1 MPAFVVP
8 SLRAGGALLAG
19 VLVATA
25 PAFAQQVNKKLDEQ
39 VQLCNACHGENGVP
53 QEKTTPIIW
62 GQNLGYQY
70 LQLRD
75 YKNGD
80 RNNDLM
86 AIVVDQ
92 LEKSDFLPLAEYF
105 SKKPWP
111 RNLAKSASQEVA
123 LKAARA
129 NTAVGCTGCH
139 QGQYQGEG
147 TQPRLAGQQ
156 AEYLHKTMLETRSG
170 ERGNNP
176 GMTTLMK
183 ATSEDDIAALA
194 EYLAGLDVQR

>member
-1 MPAFVVP
+1 M
-8 SLRAGGALLAG
+8 RAGWVVLAG
-19 VLVATA
+19 LLGSIA
-25 PAFAQQVNKKLDEQ
+25 PTIGQQSTKLEEQ
-39 VQLCNACHGENGVP
+39 VQLCAACHGEKGVP

-80 RNNDLM
+80 RKNELM
-86 AIVVDQ
+86 AAVIDQ
-92 LEKSDFLPLAEYF
+92 LDRSDLLPLAEYF
-105 SKKPWP
+105 SRKPWP
-111 RNLAKSASQEVA
+111 RNLAEPARKEIA
-123 LKAARA
+123 LRAARA
-129 NTAVGCTGCH
+129 NVAVGCTGCH

-156 AEYLHKTMLETRSG
+156 IAYLQKTMLETRSG
-170 ERGNNP
+170 VRANNP

-183 ATSEDDIAALA
+183 ATSEEDIAALA
-194 EYLAGLDVQR
+194 EYLARLDIER

>member
-1 MPAFVVP
+1 MP
-8 SLRAGGALLAG
+8 SLATRLLSSLGWTVLMLAG
-19 VLVATA
+19 SQFAA
-25 PAFAQQVNKKLDEQ
+25 AQDPARLREQ
-39 VQLCNACHGENGVP
+39 VELCAACHGENGVP
-53 QEKTTPIIW
+53 LEKTTPIIW
-62 GQNLGYQY
+62 GQTLGYQY

-80 RNNDLM
+80 RKSDQM
-86 AIVVDQ
+86 TPVVEM
-92 LEKSDFLPLAEYF
+92 LEKSDLLALAEYF

-111 RNLAKSASQEVA
+111 RTAAPAAPQEVA
-123 LKAARA
+123 EKAARA

-147 TQPRLAGQQ
+147 TQPRLAGQNE
-156 AEYLHKTMLETRSG
+156 AYMAKTMLEIRSG

-183 ATSEDDIAALA
+183 ATSPDDIQALA
-194 EYLAGLDVQR
+194 QYLAGLEVR